1 MDALI
6 ELWHEIARL
15 AHTRGAA
22 WQAGIFLSGFV
33 AAFMLAQWLK
43 RRFPPATS
51 VHPLRASVF
60 VLPPLAFWLWLL
72 VGSAVLRYR
81 AAIAPEMLHYSLLLV
96 GAFTLIR
103 AAVFV
108 LRLSFSP
115 GGKLQAWEDTLAFAI
130 WVIVALHILG
140 LSPEI
145 TAALDEHAVVF
156 GKVRVSVLTVMSFLL
171 AMGISVLGALGLANV
186 IRARLHRSQTLTIG
200 MQLALAKMSKFILL
214 VAAVLTAVALAGI
227 DLTALTVF
235 GGALGVGLGL
245 GLQRIVSN
253 FVSGFIVVFEE
264 SIRPGD
270 VVSIGQTMGVVR
282 ALEARYL
289 VVRTPDGLDVLVPN
303 EELITSQIV
312 NWSYE
317 DDRNVRVRVG
327 AQIGL
332 GDDPGEALKLM
343 LRSAEGHAR
352 VLPNPAPEAFIA
364 GFNDTGTVL
373 ELTVWVA
380 DPERSLA
387 QVRSDLYR
395 RLWQEFTDAGIA
407 LLPLKPIAPDGA
419 AKASGR

>member
-6 ELWHEIARL
+6 ELWQEIVRL
-15 AHTRGAA
+15 ARIPGAA
-22 WQAGIFLSGFV
+22 WQAGIFTSGLL
-33 AAFMLAQWLK
+33 AALMLAQWLK

-51 VHPLRASVF
+51 THPLRASAF
-60 VLPPLAFWLWLL
+60 VLPPLAFWSWLL

-81 AAIAPEMLHYSLLLV
+81 THIAPEILHYALLLV

-108 LRLSFSP
+108 LRLSFNAS
-115 GGKLQAWEDTLAFAI
+115 GRLQAWEDALTFTI
-130 WVIVALHILG
+130 WVVVALHILG

-145 TAALDEHAVVF
+145 ATALDEHAVMF
-156 GKVRVSVLTVMSFLL
+156 GKVRISILTLMSFVLSIGVSVLV
-171 AMGISVLGALGLANV
+171 ALGVANV
-186 IRARLHRSQTLTIG
+186 IRARLHRSETLTIS
-200 MQLALAKMSKFILL
+200 MKLALTKVSKFLLL
-214 VAAVLTAVALAGI
+214 VVAVLTAVALAGI

-235 GGALGVGLGL
+235 GGAVGVGLGL
-245 GLQRIVSN
+245 GLQRVVSN

-264 SIRPGD
+264 SLRPGD
-270 VVSIGQTMGVVR
+270 VVTVGQTVGVVR
-282 ALEARYL
+282 ALEARYV
-289 VVRTPDGLDVLVPN
+289 VVRTFDGLDVLVPN

-317 DDRNVRVRVG
+317 DDRNIRLRLS

-332 GDDPGEALKLM
+332 ADNPANALKLM

-352 VLPNPAPEAFIA
+352 VLPSPAPEAYVV
-364 GFNDTGTVL
+364 GFNDVGTVL
-373 ELTVWVA
+373 ELAAWVA

-395 RLWQEFTDAGIA
+395 RMWQEFKDAGIA
-407 LLPLKPIAPDGA
+407 LLPLKPITPDVGG
-419 AKASGR
+419 KAGGR